1 MIIQGAGPRTTDAI
15 PPSTSQSKMKK
26 RGKVKN
32 YSRRQLLLKQKA
44 AMDKLLHVDAKIED
58 VGNLFTGM
66 EEQQLTVGNGFGRYL
81 KFWSI
86 RTRK

>member
-1 MIIQGAGPRTTDAI
+1 MIIQGAGPTKPGEAAV

-44 AMDKLLHVDAKIED
+44 VMDKVLHVDSRIED
-58 VGNLFTGM
+58 LRNIFVEM
-66 EEQQLTVGNGFGRYL
+66 DEPPRYL
-81 KFWSI
+81 C
-86 RTRK
+86 